1 MAEKARGV
9 GNGLFG
15 IILGVI
21 ETIFAS
27 FLISFSTYFGMWTAD
42 ITRYSSGS
50 QSYIGGLFGAAGFM
64 IMFGGV
70 YVLLHGIKR
79 IIDHGF
85 AAYLASKQQREP
97 LPPPMAR

>member
-21 ETIFAS
+21 ETLFAS

-42 ITRYSSGS
+42 ITRYSSE
-50 QSYIGGLFGAAGFM
+50 SYIGGLFGAASSM

-85 AAYLASKQQREP
+85 ATYLSSKQQKEP
-97 LPPPMAR
+97 LPPPTAR

>member
-21 ETIFAS
+21 ETIFAA
-27 FLISFSTYFGMWTAD
+27 FLISFATYFGMWTTD
-42 ITRYSSGS
+42 VTRYTS
-50 QSYIGGLFGAAGFM
+50 QSYVSGIYGAATSM

-85 AAYLASKQQREP
+85 TAYLASKQQREP

>member
-15 IILGVI
+15 IILGVL

-42 ITRYSSGS
+42 ATRYSS
-50 QSYIGGLFGAAGFM
+50 QSYISGIYGAATSM

-85 AAYLASKQQREP
+85 AAYLASKQKEP
-97 LPPPMAR
+97 LPPPIAR